1 MKSMA
6 RAAVASKGAG
16 RSAAAKTAAGKEV
29 AKPAAAARTAVESA
43 ALPSP
48 VTPLSLSVQYAVDD
62 DRLPRWRV
70 RRWVALTLKHLAT
83 SRSAPTAV
91 HLTLRI
97 VGAAEGRRLNR
108 DFRERDYATNVLTFE
123 YGDDP
128 SGTTSGDIVLCL
140 PVLVKEA
147 REQKKPFLNHAA
159 HLVVH
164 GVLHALG
171 YDHLNAREAT
181 RMERL
186 ETRILAELAI
196 PDPYRVS

>member
-1 MKSMA
+1 MA
-6 RAAVASKGAG
+6 RAAVASKGAASKG
-16 RSAAAKTAAGKEV
+16 AATTGAATKGAIGKAVIAAAEA
-29 AKPAAAARTAVESA
+29 PA
-43 ALPSP
+43 PIP
-48 VTPLSLSVQYAVDD
+48 FSLSVQYAVDD

-70 RRWVALTLKHLAT
+70 RRWVALTLKHLSA
-83 SRSAPTAV
+83 SPSAPTAV

-159 HLVVH
+159 HLVIH

>member
-1 MKSMA
+1 MRMKSMA
-6 RAAVASKGAG
+6 PAVASKV
-16 RSAAAKTAAGKEV
+16 AKKTPASTAAQV
-29 AKPAAAARTAVESA
+29 TTQAKATQATT
-43 ALPSP
+43 P
-48 VTPLSLSVQYAVDD
+48 VTPLSLSVQFAVGENQ
-62 DRLPRWRV
+62 LPRWRV
-70 RRWVALTLKHLAT
+70 RRWVALTLKHLAA
-83 SRSAPTAV
+83 SPSAPTAV
-91 HLTLRI
+91 QLTLRV
-97 VGAAEGRRLNR
+97 VGAAEGRKLNR

-128 SGTTSGDIVLCL
+128 FGTTSGDIVLCL

>member
-1 MKSMA
+1 MRMKSMA
-6 RAAVASKGAG
+6 RAAVASKATAKQAATKKA
-16 RSAAAKTAAGKEV
+16 SATQAAVDMAEA
-29 AKPAAAARTAVESA
+29 SA
-43 ALPSP
+43 T

-62 DRLPRWRV
+62 DRLSRWRV
-70 RRWVALTLKHLAT
+70 RRWVALTLKHLST
-83 SRSAPTAV
+83 SKSAPTAV

-159 HLVVH
+159 HLVIH

>member
-1 MKSMA
+1 MRMKSMA
-6 RAAVASKGAG
+6 RAAVASKGAAKQAATKKA
-16 RSAAAKTAAGKEV
+16 SAKKVTTPQAAVDMAET
-29 AKPAAAARTAVESA
+29 SA
-43 ALPSP
+43 T

-70 RRWVALTLKHLAT
+70 RRWVALTLKHLST
-83 SRSAPTAV
+83 SKSGPTAV

-159 HLVVH
+159 HLVIH

>member
-1 MKSMA
+1 MTE
-6 RAAVASKGAG
+6 ASP
-16 RSAAAKTAAGKEV
+16 T
-29 AKPAAAARTAVESA
+29 
-43 ALPSP
+43 

-70 RRWVALTLKHLAT
+70 RRWVALTLKHLRT
-83 SRSAPTAV
+83 SKSAPTAV

-159 HLVVH
+159 HLVIH